1 MNNKNLSKVF
11 PPFLLLLVVVA
22 LLFFSPFS
30 KNDASD
36 FPPSDADAS
45 FKAEVIKIVE
55 QKGAGQILEVKL
67 EDEKTGGDEGKILTI
82 ENDESMAAIARKFVP
97 GDKVLLAMIKDIEGT
112 ENFYIVD
119 YVRQSALIWLFVIFL
134 AIVILV
140 AKWQGLGSIVGLFIS
155 FVVIFKMILPLM
167 MSGFDPIWAALL
179 GALLIIPSTFY
190 FSHGVSRKTTIAC
203 LSTILTLAFTALL
216 AKIFANFG
224 YLTGLASEEVS
235 YLQLETV
242 SNLDFKGLV
251 VAGIIIG
258 ILGVLDD
265 ITISQASIV
274 QQLKS
279 VKNKIG
285 FGELY
290 GRALKVG
297 KDHIASIVNTLI
309 LVYTGASLPLL
320 LLFLDFG
327 QSFSSVV
334 NLEFVAQEVISTLVA
349 SIGLIL
355 AVPITTFF
363 AALFLGKNNVKGES
377 YICKH

>member
-1 MNNKNLSKVF
+1 MAYNKISHLLA
-11 PPFLLLLVVVA
+11 PLLLLLIVA
-22 LLFFSPFS
+22 VLLIFSPFDRALDRNS
-30 KNDASD
+30 SQAAAQIRGEVQSIVQEDGVNQVLEIEINEE
-36 FPPSDADAS
+36 
-45 FKAEVIKIVE
+45 KAVE
-55 QKGAGQILEVKL
+55 N
-67 EDEKTGGDEGKILTI
+67 GKVVTV
-82 ENDESMAAIARKFVP
+82 ENDESMAATARKFAP
-97 GDKVLLAMIKDIEGT
+97 GDRILLGSIKDVDGK

-119 YVRQSALIWLFVIFL
+119 YVRTPALVWIFIVFVAVVL
-134 AIVILV
+134 LV
-140 AKWQGLGSIVGLFIS
+140 ARWQGLGSIVGLFIS
-155 FVVIFKMILPLM
+155 FVVIFKMILPLILG
-167 MSGFDPIWAALL
+167 GFDPIWAALL
-179 GALLIIPSTFY
+179 GALLIIPATFY
-190 FSHGVSRKTTIAC
+190 LSHGVSRKTTIAA
-203 LSTILTLAFTALL
+203 LSTILTLAFTGFL
-216 AKIFANFG
+216 AKIFANLS

-235 YLQLETV
+235 YLQIDTA
-242 SNLDFKGLV
+242 SKLDFKGLV

-309 LVYTGASLPLL
+309 LVYTGSSLPLL

-327 QSFSSVV
+327 QSFSSVI

-349 SIGLIL
+349 SIGLVL

-363 AALFLGKNNVKGES
+363 AALFLGKSVIKDES